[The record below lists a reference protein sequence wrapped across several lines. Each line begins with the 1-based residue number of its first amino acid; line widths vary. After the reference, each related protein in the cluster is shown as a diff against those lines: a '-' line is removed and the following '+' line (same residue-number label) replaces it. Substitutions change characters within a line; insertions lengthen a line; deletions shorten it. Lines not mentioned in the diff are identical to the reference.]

1 MNEFDGVL
9 AVHKPAGFTSHD
21 VVAKVRRIVRMKR
34 IGHTGTLDPAVT
46 GVLPLCLGRSTRIVE
61 YLQEMPKEYVAVLR
75 FGIATDTE
83 DLTGEV
89 IEQIDQANISREQV
103 EQVLN
108 TMTGTISQVP
118 PMYSAVKVDGK
129 RLYELA
135 REGKIVER
143 KSREVTIHE
152 LEMIG
157 WKPDDHPEI
166 TFRVLCSK
174 GTYIRTLCVDI
185 GRALGVPSTMVQLVR
200 TESAGIRLQQC
211 LTFEQIEQLVE
222 QGELEQH
229 LIPADEAMSNLPAF
243 TVDEAVYK
251 HTLQGKHIDSKYI
264 RPYIASESATVAET
278 GSVSVNPTD
287 TQEPATKPIAD
298 ADILLKLYAPAGEF
312 IGIFRKDEPSDRIV
326 PVKVFLP

>member
-83 DLTGEV
+83 DLTGE
-89 IEQIDQANISREQV
+89 ITEQIDRADVDRDAV
-103 EQVLN
+103 EAVLA

-135 REGKIVER
+135 REGK
-143 KSREVTIHE
+143 
-152 LEMIG
+152 
-157 WKPDDHPEI
+157 
-166 TFRVLCSK
+166 
-174 GTYIRTLCVDI
+174 
-185 GRALGVPSTMVQLVR
+185 
-200 TESAGIRLQQC
+200 
-211 LTFEQIEQLVE
+211 
-222 QGELEQH
+222 
-229 LIPADEAMSNLPAF
+229 
-243 TVDEAVYK
+243 TV
-251 HTLQGKHIDSKYI
+251 
-264 RPYIASESATVAET
+264 
-278 GSVSVNPTD
+278 
-287 TQEPATKPIAD
+287 
-298 ADILLKLYAPAGEF
+298 
-312 IGIFRKDEPSDRIV
+312 
-326 PVKVFLP
+326 